1 MSGPLPP
8 GRLAPQAQGRADARV
23 EQDAGGFAQ
32 REARHP
38 IARRVQHGERVLGQG
53 KCQNSVLDRP
63 TRGKPAEQWGL
74 TPQIAPLYGH
84 HSA

>member
-1 MSGPLPP
+1 MRRSFLHGPRGAL
-8 GRLAPQAQGRADARV
+8 LALALGSTLVAAR
-23 EQDAGGFAQ
+23 
-32 REARHP
+32 
-38 IARRVQHGERVLGQG
+38 